1 MDSNLTHLIK
11 KFYTYA
17 STFTFTR
24 LKQKS
29 TICRILVVFY
39 PDLFLDSRN
48 RYPNQA
54 SSCTKLLVLSN
65 NLNHIIKKQNK
76 KTGDYFCTS
85 IIRCCLGGSLSTF
98 LPHRFTHSVPSC
110 LFCHTVYFII
120 PTFSTSLFLPL
131 LSPSLSL
138 ISLHLLSLSIPI

>member
-11 KFYTYA
+11 KVYTYA

-29 TICRILVVFY
+29 TICRILVVCY

-48 RYPNQA
+48 GYPNQA

-65 NLNHIIKKQNK
+65 NLNHNIKKNK
-76 KTGDYFCTS
+76 KKQG
-85 IIRCCLGGSLSTF
+85 IIFVLPSSGAVLGGSLSTF